1 MHVDSGTV
9 DSGIVDSGTADS
21 GTVDFGIVDSGTA
34 DSGTAAA
41 TATLVA
47 SDPFRFDPY
56 SPEVD
61 ADPFPLYAILRER
74 YPCFYSEQAGM
85 WVLSRYAD
93 IVTALN
99 DWRTYSSASG
109 NLMTELPNRAGATLG
124 TTDPPRHDRLRALIQ
139 HAFLKR
145 NLAGLA
151 EPIRGIAA
159 EAAQA
164 LRGRDRFDF
173 IADFSSQFTV
183 RVLFTAL
190 GIPLEDEATVR
201 EHAVLMVQTDPVTR
215 AKGPE
220 HIAAY
225 EWVRDYAA
233 EVIERRKAHPQDDLI
248 SHFAA
253 AEIDGDRLDE
263 REVLLTTTTLIMA
276 GIESLGG
283 FMSMLALNLAD
294 LPDVRRAVVDD
305 PSLLPDAVEESL
317 RYNTSA
323 QRFRRRLQRDVE
335 LHGQTLRAGEFVCL
349 AYGSGNR
356 DERQFPDAEVYRLS
370 RKPRGHLGFGGG
382 VHACLG
388 SSVGRMASAIAF
400 EEFHRVVPEYGRAE
414 QALDWMPS
422 STFRSPLRLDLVTG

>member
-1 MHVDSGTV
+1 MDLSSAAPVDL
-9 DSGIVDSGTADS
+9 AP
-21 GTVDFGIVDSGTA
+21 
-34 DSGTAAA
+34 AAP
-41 TATLVA
+41 TPDGFT
-47 SDPFRFDPY
+47 FDPY
-56 SPEVD
+56 SPAVD
-61 ADPFPLYAILRER
+61 ADPFPLYAILREQ

-85 WVLSRYAD
+85 WVLSRYSD

-99 DWRTYSSASG
+99 DWQTYSSARG

-124 TTDPPRHDRLRALIQ
+124 TTDPPRHDRLRGLIQ
-139 HAFLKR
+139 HAFVKR

-159 EAAQA
+159 DVAES
-164 LRGRDRFDF
+164 LRGRSQFDF
-173 IADFSSQFTV
+173 IADFSSTFTV

-201 EHAVLMVQTDPVTR
+201 ERAVLMVQTDPVTR
-215 AKGPE
+215 GKGPE
-220 HIAAY
+220 HVAAY

-233 EVIERRKAHPQDDLI
+233 GVIEQRRAEPRDDLI

-283 FMSMLALNLAD
+283 FMSMFALNLAD
-294 LPDVRRAVVDD
+294 LPQVRRAVVAD
-305 PSLLPDAVEESL
+305 PALLPDAIEESL

-323 QRFRRRLQRDVE
+323 QRFRRCLQRDVE
-335 LHGQTLRAGEFVCL
+335 LHGQTMRAGDFVCL

-356 DERQFPDAEVYRLS
+356 DDRQFPDADVYDLG

-388 SSVGRMASAIAF
+388 SSIGRLATAIAF
-400 EEFHRVVPEYGRAE
+400 EEFHKVVPDYGRAE
-414 QALDWMPS
+414 QRLDWMPS
-422 STFRSPLRLDLVTG
+422 STFRSPLRLTLDVG